1 MKEIGIVRKLDELG
15 RIVIPK
21 DLRKKLNLREGDLLE
36 MNFENGKIV
45 LEKFKDSSVADIVAD
60 LWGCVSDRPDI
71 DKISPLLQALEQ
83 ALKEEN

>member
-1 MKEIGIVRKLDELG
+1 MSIIRKLDELG

-21 DLRKKLNLREGDLLE
+21 DLRKKLGIREGDLLE

-45 LEKFKDSSVADIVAD
+45 VEKFKNSSVEDIVAD

-83 ALKEEN
+83 ALKED